1 VSTVALSAVVLTQ
14 NNAVVIA
21 RCLRSLAF
29 ADEVVVVD
37 AQSGDGTDTI
47 ARESGARVVSNPWPG
62 FAEQRRL
69 GVAQASGEWI
79 FMCDSDEEVTPEL
92 AGEVLAVV
100 ARGGGPDGYRV
111 HRRNQFLGGW
121 IEHGPWARDTQMRLF
136 RRAAVRITEQ
146 SVHEG
151 AAVDG
156 ETPTL
161 AGRLLH
167 YTHPTLAESFGRGN
181 RYSTLEA
188 RDRAGRRRIGAADI
202 VLGPM
207 GVFLR
212 FFFVRGCWRDGR
224 RGYLLSATTAMYFG
238 LVYIKT
244 YLLQRGTAQGA
255 PRVAPRDG
263 V

>member
-1 VSTVALSAVVLTQ
+1 MSALKLSAVVLTQ
-14 NNAVVIA
+14 NNAGLIA
-21 RCLRSLAF
+21 RCLHSLAF

-37 AQSGDGTDTI
+37 ARSSDGTDLI
-47 ARESGARVVSNPWPG
+47 ARELGARVVSNPWPG
-62 FAEQRRL
+62 FAEQRRV
-69 GVAQASGEWI
+69 GIAHARGEWI

-100 ARGGGPDGYRV
+100 ARGGASDGYRV

-136 RRAAVRITEQ
+136 RRGAGRITEQ

-156 ETPTL
+156 ETPVL

-167 YTHPTLAESFGRGN
+167 YAHPTLAESFARGD

-188 RDRAGRRRIGAADI
+188 RDRAGRRRIGAAD
-202 VLGPM
+202 VLLGPI
-207 GVFLR
+207 GAFLR
-212 FFFVRGCWRDGR
+212 FFVARGCWRDGT

-244 YLLQRGTAQGA
+244 YLRQRGMEESE
-255 PRVAPRDG
+255 
-263 V
+263 